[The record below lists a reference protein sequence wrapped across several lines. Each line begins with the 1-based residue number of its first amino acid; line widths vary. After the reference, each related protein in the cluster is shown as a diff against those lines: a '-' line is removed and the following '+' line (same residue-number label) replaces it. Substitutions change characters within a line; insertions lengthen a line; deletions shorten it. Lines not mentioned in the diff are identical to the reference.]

1 MYHIHYELLPV
12 DHPYNR
18 CDIRQLHPL
27 LDQETY
33 LMQLLPHTMW
43 GTLYMEVNGRMLF
56 QRHWRYRQKAP
67 FDRLPSSGF
76 TCELLEVAQVL
87 GSNFDDILSGQR
99 GPRPVEF
106 IGYDVQLWF
115 RRYGPTVQLSFDERP
130 VFPHAF
136 TWQPIPLA
144 VFVAETSGFLSA
156 LWQDVIRLNP
166 DMATDPLIQERLMAV
181 DRVRERFAQGQFKED
196 VYVED
201 VLPTAARTP

>member
-1 MYHIHYELLPV
+1 MTDGQLPTLRAKWANLSEYV
-12 DHPYNR
+12 KEIKQDFSRWYNKCHGR
-18 CDIRQLHPL
+18 
-27 LDQETY
+27 TGFF
-33 LMQLLPHTMW
+33 W
-43 GTLYMEVNGRMLF
+43 GE
-56 QRHWRYRQKAP
+56 RQKAP
-67 FDRLPSSGF
+67 FDRLSSSGF

-87 GSNFDDILSGQR
+87 GSNFDDILFGQR
-99 GPRPVEF
+99 RPRPVEF
-106 IGYDVQLWF
+106 LGYDVHLWF

-130 VFPHAF
+130 VFPQAF

-144 VFVAETSGFLSA
+144 VFVAETAGLLAA

-166 DMATDPLIQERLMAV
+166 DMATDPLIQEHLIAV